1 MPETSKIP
9 VKKRTIKNRSRLL
22 EAEPM
27 KEGEMTPEQAMRLLQ
42 SMKDEEQRV
51 QLDERRAVRPVYND
65 W

>member
-1 MPETSKIP
+1 
-9 VKKRTIKNRSRLL
+9 
-22 EAEPM
+22 M